1 MASSIIKHFRLE
13 RLLFIIAFSLTL
25 SANFRGIIVAQD
37 ASDRA
42 NLHMKDVS
50 ILSMVDTLEYYDE
63 SLTDSII
70 KVSGGSVSIL
80 ASESTFT
87 NWASGGQNSV
97 TGIGKLRFYSN
108 KRKQKNYF
116 GHTLNAALGYIGANG
131 EFRKTE
137 DRLDYYFKYSRYL
150 KKKKYLSVMLSYKT
164 QMLPGYN
171 YPNDSIKISNFMAP
185 GYLMLKVGFDY
196 MPNRKIKIFVAPLS
210 SKITIVADQNLAN
223 NGAFGV
229 VHGSFDALAQTFL
242 TMGENLRY
250 EFGGYLVLSCKGD
263 ITKMLRLETE
273 LDLFS
278 NYKNNP
284 QNIDVDWQVEAK
296 LKISKVFSVNFESHL
311 VYDDDIKIEVDEEG
325 NVLQGPKV
333 QFKQFLGLG
342 VSFSF

>member
-1 MASSIIKHFRLE
+1 MASSHKKQSRLE
-13 RLLFIIAFSLTL
+13 RFFLIITFSLIFTTYFPEML
-25 SANFRGIIVAQD
+25 LAQD

-63 SLTDSII
+63 SSEDSIM
-70 KVSGGSVSIL
+70 KVTGGTASIL
-80 ASESTFT
+80 ASESMFT
-87 NWASGGQNSV
+87 NWASGGQNSII
-97 TGIGKLRFYSN
+97 GIGKIRFYSN
-108 KRKQKNYF
+108 KRKLKNYY

-150 KKKKYLSVMLSYKT
+150 KKKIYLSVMLNVKT
-164 QMLPGYN
+164 QILPGYN
-171 YPNDSIKISNFMAP
+171 YPNDSVRISNFLAP
-185 GYLMLKVGFDY
+185 AYIMLKVGVDY
-196 MPNRKIKIFVAPLS
+196 MPNRKIKVFVAPLS
-210 SKITIVADQNLAN
+210 SKITVVADQNLAN

-229 VHGSFDALAQTFL
+229 VHGTFDAMAQTFL
-242 TMGENLRY
+242 TMGEYLRY
-250 EFGGYLVLSCKGD
+250 EFGGFIVLSYKGD
-263 ITKMLRLETE
+263 ITKMLHFESE

-284 QNIDVDWQVEAK
+284 QNIDVDWQLEAK
-296 LKISKVFSVNFESHL
+296 LKISKVFSVNFESRL

>member
-1 MASSIIKHFRLE
+1 MASYAIKYSWQE
-13 RLLFIIAFSLTL
+13 RIFFILAFSLILFACFTE
-25 SANFRGIIVAQD
+25 IIVAQD
-37 ASDRA
+37 ASDTA

-63 SLTDSII
+63 NLTDSIM
-70 KVSGGSVSIL
+70 KVSGGTASIL

-97 TGIGKLRFYSN
+97 TGIGKVRLYSN
-108 KRKQKNYF
+108 KRKHKNYY
-116 GHTLNAALGYIGANG
+116 GHTLNAALGYIGASG

-150 KKKKYLSVMLSYKT
+150 KKKKYLSMMLSFKT
-164 QMLPGYN
+164 QMIPGYN
-171 YPNDSIKISNFMAP
+171 YPNDSVKISNFMAP
-185 GYLMLKVGFDY
+185 GYIMLKVGVDY

-210 SKITIVADQNLAN
+210 SKITMVADKNLAN
-223 NGAFGV
+223 KGAFGV
-229 VHGSFDALAQTFL
+229 VQGTFDAFAQTFL
-242 TMGENLRY
+242 SMGENLRY
-250 EFGGYLVLSCKGD
+250 EFGGYVVLSFKGD

-284 QNIDVDWQVEAK
+284 QNIDVDWQLEAK

-311 VYDDDIKIEVDEEG
+311 IYDDDIKTEVDEAG
-325 NVLQGPKV
+325 TVLQGPKV

-342 VSFSF
+342 VSFAF